1 MVPVISILR
10 RVSTETSKNGGNKD
24 ISDILKQVGILS
36 NNWYYN
42 KKFAFC
48 YINGI
53 ATCNICKLS
62 WDMKSRY
69 SS

>member
-1 MVPVISILR
+1 MDPAS
-10 RVSTETSKNGGNKD
+10 SSAKD

-42 KKFAFC
+42 QKFAFC

-53 ATCNICKLS
+53 LTLIE
-62 WDMKSRY
+62 
-69 SS
+69 